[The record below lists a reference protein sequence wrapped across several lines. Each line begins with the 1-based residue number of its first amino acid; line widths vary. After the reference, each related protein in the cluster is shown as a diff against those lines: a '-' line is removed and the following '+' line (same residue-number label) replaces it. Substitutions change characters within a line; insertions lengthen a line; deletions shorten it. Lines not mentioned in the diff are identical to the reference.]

1 MKANRMQ
8 KPIAKAARSDGLR
21 QCAIIAANGDCV
33 AGIACIGLT
42 REIVK

>member
-8 KPIAKAARSDGLR
+8 KPMREGRASDGLR
-21 QCAIIAANGDCV
+21 QCAIMAANGDCV

-42 REIVK
+42 RAEW